1 MDDIQIEHSRPIP
14 IFYCCYLLRSTVRHA
29 SLYIGSTPNPA
40 RRLIQHNGVV
50 KGGARRTAAQKL
62 RPWEMVMVVEGFTS
76 RLAALQFEW
85 AWQNPWYSR
94 HLRSEEESSASA
106 EVKPGRKGKAKSQEP
121 KSLDS
126 DCGSVAS
133 KDQGTPKKQKS
144 KRRPRPPRSL
154 ETHFVDLHRLLRSTY
169 FSHWPLR
176 IRFFSRDVYQSW
188 KAWYDRVD
196 LLLRKPVKIILD
208 GSCPEIGA
216 PADGND
222 TRFGGVENAKVTYTT
237 IRDYIEKAIFL
248 LDDPKDVRCEVCQ
261 GQIVPQEELTTVC
274 PQAKCHCTCHLL
286 CLSRKFLDAAQEPH
300 RFIPR
305 HGVCPACEAT
315 VEWPLMMKEL
325 SFRSRAKKE
334 LLEILKRKRRADR
347 KHSDVTGKVADK
359 GSDSSSR
366 RSASVDLDDGFGQDA
381 DDEFLLDED
390 WWEGLASESDTDTD
404 RRLKTLSKAAPKLE
418 TVIEDSECDDAEIL

>member
-50 KGGARRTAAQKL
+50 KGGARRTAAEKL
-62 RPWEMVMVVEGFTS
+62 RPWEMALVVEGFTS

-106 EVKPGRKGKAKSQEP
+106 EVKPGRKRKAKSEDP
-121 KSLDS
+121 ESLDS
-126 DCGSVAS
+126 NSDSAKP
-133 KDQGTPKKQKS
+133 KDKKKPKKS
-144 KRRPRPPRSL
+144 KGRRRPLRSL
-154 ETHFVDLHRLLRSTY
+154 DAHFADLHRLLRSTY
-169 FSHWPLR
+169 FSHWPLK
-176 IRFFSRDVYQSW
+176 IRFFSGDVYQSW

-196 LLLRKPVKIILD
+196 VRLRSPVKVILD

-216 PADGND
+216 HADEND
-222 TRFGGVENAKVTYTT
+222 TRFGGVENAKITYAT

-248 LDDPKDVRCEVCQ
+248 LDDPKDVRCQVCQ
-261 GQIVPQEELTTVC
+261 GQIVPKEELTTVC
-274 PQAKCHCTCHLL
+274 PQAECHCTCHLL
-286 CLSRKFLDAAQEPH
+286 CLSRKFLDASREPNQ
-300 RFIPR
+300 FVPR
-305 HGVCPACEAT
+305 HGICPACEAT

-325 SFRSRAKKE
+325 SFRSRAKQE
-334 LLEILKRKRRADR
+334 LLESLKRKRRADR
-347 KHSDVTGKVADK
+347 KQSVVTGRVEP
-359 GSDSSSR
+359 SSR
-366 RSASVDLDDGFGQDA
+366 RSVSVDLDDRFGQDA
-381 DDEFLLDED
+381 ADEFLLDED
-390 WWEGLASESDTDTD
+390 WWEAVASESDSETNL
-404 RRLKTLSKAAPKLE
+404 RLKTFSKAAPKLE